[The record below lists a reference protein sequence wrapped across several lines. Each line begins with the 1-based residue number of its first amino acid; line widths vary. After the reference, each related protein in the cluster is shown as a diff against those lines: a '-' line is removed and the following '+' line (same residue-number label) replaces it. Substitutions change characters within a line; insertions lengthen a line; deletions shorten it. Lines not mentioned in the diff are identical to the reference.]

1 MTDKIQFGFATR
13 VNAARG
19 VMRLAIWLGLGAV
32 AALGQAPWGLWP
44 LTIIGLALL
53 FALYRETS
61 GVRQAGLQ
69 GWVAGTGYFILALSW
84 IVEPFLVDV
93 ARHGWIAPFALV
105 GLSAGMALYW
115 GLAFAIARA
124 LRGGSISLIAAFT
137 VGEALRGIL
146 FTGFPWAQVGH
157 VWIETPVLQWA
168 AYVGAL
174 GLTAVLIAAAT
185 ALWHLLAGCRVRG
198 GAALSAL
205 AALYVTGGMIAPDA
219 VTPADAPTVRLIQ
232 PNAAQH
238 EKWDREMMPVFFQ
251 RQLDFSAA
259 GETRPDLIVWPETAV
274 PVLLNSADSVLASIS
289 DAAGDVPVVLGLQ
302 RFDGPRLFNSAI
314 LLDAAGQVASVYD
327 KHHLVPF
334 GEYVPFGDTM
344 KKFGIA
350 GMASRDGNGYSSG
363 PGAQVIDIGD
373 IGTALP
379 LICYEGVFARDV
391 RASPERPDFL
401 MMITNDAWFGE
412 VSGPY
417 QHLAQARLRSV
428 EQGLP
433 MVRAANTGISA
444 MIDPAGRLTAHLPL
458 GQAGW
463 IDAALPPPLAP
474 TVYARIGDL
483 PVLAVLILI
492 MGGALLFRRDP
503 WQDAA

>member
-1 MTDKIQFGFATR
+1 MTETVQPGFASR
-13 VNAARG
+13 VNGVRG
-19 VMRLAIWLGLGAV
+19 LYQLVIWLGLGAL

-44 LTIIGLALL
+44 LTIAALALIVAL
-53 FALYRETS
+53 FRQTGSIRRAAL
-61 GVRQAGLQ
+61 L
-69 GWVAGTGYFILALSW
+69 GWIAGTGYFMLALSW

-115 GLAFAIARA
+115 GAAFAAARA
-124 LRGGSISLIAAFT
+124 LRGGSVALIVAFT

-146 FTGFPWAQVGH
+146 FTGFPWAQIGH
-157 VWIETPVLQWA
+157 VWIDTPMLQWA
-168 AYVGAL
+168 AFAGAL
-174 GLTAVLIAAAT
+174 GLTSLLVAAAT
-185 ALWHLLAGCRVRG
+185 ALWHLVAGHRAGGGITLAIV
-198 GAALSAL
+198 
-205 AALYVTGGMIAPDA
+205 AALYLTGATIAPNSN
-219 VTPADAPTVRLIQ
+219 TPADAPTVRLIQ

-238 EKWDREMMPVFFQ
+238 EKWDREMMPVFFE

-259 GETRPDLIVWPETAV
+259 GDTRPDLIVWPETAI
-274 PVLLNSADSVLASIS
+274 PVLLNSAESVLASIS

-302 RFDGPRLFNSAI
+302 RIDGPRLYNSAI

-363 PGAQVIDIGD
+363 PGAQVIDTGIAGK
-373 IGTALP
+373 GLP

-391 RASPERPDFL
+391 RAAPERPDFL

-444 MIDPAGRLTAHLPL
+444 MIDPAGRITAHLPL

-463 IDAALPPPLAP
+463 IDAALPPALPP
-474 TVYARIGDL
+474 TLYARIGDL
-483 PVLAVLILI
+483 PVLALLLLIL
-492 MGGALLFRRDP
+492 GGALLVRSRRP
-503 WQDAA
+503 T